1 MREESKLR
9 ASDEKAENVNHKYL
23 EKYLYN
29 EFTKGFKRVDKKELQ
44 ILGIDSIFMLGDTI
58 YLCDE
63 KVAAN
68 FINRNLKTFILEL
81 SFINKS
87 NKAQT
92 GWFLDEKKA
101 NDSYL
106 FCWIDK
112 AVCDKPQCADEILE
126 SQVALVKK
134 SKIVEYLES
143 IGWTIEL
150 LKLKDFTIRDKGNTK
165 FGDINKDK
173 VEFVY
178 STKYVEKPICLKIA
192 RQALLDISDYN
203 AILKSNVTAKTK
215 V

>member
-9 ASDEKAENVNHKYL
+9 ESDEKAENVNHKYL
-23 EKYLYN
+23 KKYFYDII
-29 EFTKGFKRVDKKELQ
+29 TKGFKKVDKKELQ
-44 ILGIDSIFMLGDTI
+44 ILGIDSIFMLDNKI

-63 KVAAN
+63 KIAAN

-87 NKAQT
+87 NKIQT

-126 SQVALVKK
+126 AQIALVQK
-134 SKIVEYLES
+134 SKIVEYLDA
-143 IGWTIEL
+143 IGWSLPL
-150 LKLKDFTIRDKGNTK
+150 LKLKDFNIREKGNTK

-178 STKYVEKPICLKIA
+178 SQKYVEKPICLKIT
-192 RQALLDISDYN
+192 RQTLLDISDYN
-203 AILKSNVTAKTK
+203 SILKSNVTAD
-215 V
+215 